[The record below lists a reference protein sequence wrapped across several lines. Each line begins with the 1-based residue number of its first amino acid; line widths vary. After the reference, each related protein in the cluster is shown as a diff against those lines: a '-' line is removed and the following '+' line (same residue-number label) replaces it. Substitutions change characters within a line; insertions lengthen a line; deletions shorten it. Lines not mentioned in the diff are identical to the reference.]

1 MEKREWIF
9 RTTQY
14 FLSSHCVLGCIL
26 NSGIQ
31 PSTHRQM
38 VPAFMELRFCKQRQ
52 LMNKSTNNYF
62 FHSSQGCGEKEGRV
76 RGSRTVWVV
85 RKELSAED
93 SFRRGLS
100 RGKGGPW
107 EDGRRASVWKGVTLL
122 SPARQPVGHQV
133 LTSVLMSP
141 SLPPSLS
148 PSHSPS
154 HSLSPLFIFTSLLCS
169 CRFKKKKNF
178 LGS

>member
-1 MEKREWIF
+1 MEKPEWTF

-26 NSGIQ
+26 SSGIQ

-62 FHSSQGCGEKEGRV
+62 FHSSKGCGEKEGRV
-76 RGSRTVWVV
+76 RGSRIVWVV

-93 SFRRGLS
+93 SVSRGLT

-107 EDGRRASVWKGVTLL
+107 EDGRRASMKG
-122 SPARQPVGHQV
+122 GH
-133 LTSVLMSP
+133 TSFSCSSASWSP
-141 SLPPSLS
+141 SSDLCPNVFLPPSLS
-148 PSHSPS
+148 LLPTLPPT
-154 HSLSPLFIFTSLLCS
+154 LYLLCS
-169 CRFKKKKNF
+169 SSCHSCVHAVFFFFYLN
-178 LGS
+178 S